1 MSNSSYYRVGARVD
15 VLLEQMNRLFSEECS
30 QRGLP
35 ALIGQFTGA
44 TLVCM
49 NTGEEL
55 TKDKLIDTDGKLLS
69 TVDATIATQDQVTG
83 LITAGMGT
91 RMKQH
96 DGALYVITPNTYC
109 INPYTGKLVPVQGN
123 VMFNPVLD
131 ELVYTIDN
139 LTSSSVLLNALIP
152 YIPYP
157 TNPNTGQPVDTGLK
171 MFKQLSELR
180 LGATMAD
187 PVTGMNVPVCA
198 MTIHPQSRARL
209 PVGGTYTDPITGI
222 VKPIE
227 IGAIMLNKAQ
237 NKLALIVGIRIDHLS
252 GKVLPVGGEI
262 IVNGNTKPIL
272 LHEEFVEPLS
282 LCRVFCTS
290 ASISND
296 ASTIVQNYGGTQ
308 CLLDTNELLSIQEL
322 ASAAHKLKEV
332 ATSHDVREEFI
343 FQHVSSSLSQVLRDV
358 GRNISK
364 NQAQQVQELHRL
376 NLLAKEVGHVAS
388 TGGSPGFMEY
398 PPTGQLLPLLIGT
411 EIVDPAGTEIRV
423 PILSWEQSS
432 QHAGVLIP
440 MGGTMECPYGRG
452 TVPIKIG
459 QKTLDDISSEFV
471 PIYGVRR
478 KPDTGV
484 VVPSTQPISHK
495 RKVTK
500 SMVSD
505 CFHTHMV
512 TSSHLTVYNN
522 C

>member
-1 MSNSSYYRVGARVD
+1 
-15 VLLEQMNRLFSEECS
+15 MNRLYSEECCR
-30 QRGLP
+30 RGLP

-55 TKDKLIDTDGKLLS
+55 TKEKLIDADGKLLS
-69 TVDATIATQDQVTG
+69 SVDSTIATQDQVTG
-83 LITAGMGT
+83 LITAGMGI

-109 INPYTGKLVPVQGN
+109 INPYTGKLVPIQGN
-123 VMFNPVLD
+123 VMFNPVVD
-131 ELVYTIDN
+131 ALVYTIDN
-139 LTSSSVLLNALIP
+139 LTSSNVHLNALIP

-171 MFKQLSELR
+171 MFKQPSELK

-187 PVTGMNVPVCA
+187 PVTGINVPVCA

-209 PVGGTYTDPITGI
+209 PVGGTYTDPITRI
-222 VKPIE
+222 VQPIE
-227 IGAIMLNKAQ
+227 IGAMMLNKAQ
-237 NKLALIVGIRIDHLS
+237 NKLAMIVGIRIDHLS

-262 IVNGNTKPIL
+262 IVNGYAKPIL
-272 LHEEFVEPLS
+272 PHEEFVEPLS
-282 LCRVFCTS
+282 SFRVFCTS
-290 ASISND
+290 ASISGD
-296 ASTIVQNYGGTQ
+296 ASTIIQSYGGTQ
-308 CLLDTNELLSIQEL
+308 CLLDTNELLSIREL
-322 ASAAHKLKEV
+322 MSAAQKLKDI
-332 ATSHDVREEFI
+332 ATSHDIKEEFI
-343 FQHVSSSLSQVLRDV
+343 FQHAYSSLSQVLRDV
-358 GRNISK
+358 HRNISN

-376 NLLAKEVGHVAS
+376 NLVAKEATHLTS

-411 EIVDPAGTEIRV
+411 EIVDPAGTEIQV
-423 PILSWEQSS
+423 PILNWEQSS

-440 MGGTMECPYGRG
+440 LAGTMECPYGRG

-459 QKTLDDISSEFV
+459 QKALDDVSSELM

-478 KPDTGV
+478 KPDTGI
-484 VVPSTQPISHK
+484 VVPSTQPTSHK
-495 RKVTK
+495 RQTTK
-500 SMVSD
+500 TMVSA
-505 CFHTHMV
+505 CM
-512 TSSHLTVYNN
+512 Y

>member
-1 MSNSSYYRVGARVD
+1 MS
-15 VLLEQMNRLFSEECS
+15 RLFSEECS

-49 NTGEEL
+49 DTGEEL
-55 TKDKLIDTDGKLLS
+55 AKDKLIDADGKLLS
-69 TVDATIATQDQVTG
+69 TIDSNIATQDQVTG
-83 LITAGMGT
+83 LITTGIGT

-96 DGALYVITPNTYC
+96 NGALYVITPNTYC
-109 INPYTGKLVPVQGN
+109 INPYTGKLVPIQGN

-131 ELVYTIDN
+131 QLVYTIDN
-139 LTSSSVLLNALIP
+139 LTSSNVLLNSLIP

-157 TNPNTGQPVDTGLK
+157 TNPNTGQPVNTDLK

-187 PVTGMNVPVCA
+187 PVTGLNVPVCA

-222 VKPIE
+222 VRPIE
-227 IGAIMLNKAQ
+227 IGAMMLNKGQ
-237 NKLALIVGIRIDHLS
+237 NKPAMIVGIRIDHLS

-262 IVNGNTKPIL
+262 IVNGDTKPLL

-282 LCRVFCTS
+282 SRKVFCTS
-290 ASISND
+290 ASISDD
-296 ASTIVQNYGGTQ
+296 ASTIIQNYGGTQ
-308 CLLDTNELLSIQEL
+308 CLLDTNELLSVHQL
-322 ASAAHKLKEV
+322 TAAAQKLKEV
-332 ATSHDVREEFI
+332 ATSHDIREEFI
-343 FQHVSSSLSQVLRDV
+343 FQHASSNLSQLLRDV
-358 GRNISK
+358 SRNISK
-364 NQAQQVQELHRL
+364 NQAQQVQELHTL
-376 NLLAKEVGHVAS
+376 NLLAKEARQLAN

-411 EIVDPAGTEIRV
+411 EIIDPSGTEIQV

-432 QHAGVLIP
+432 QHAGVLVP
-440 MGGTMECPYGRG
+440 LAGTMECPHGRG

-459 QKTLDDISSEFV
+459 QQALDDIRGELM
-471 PIYGVRR
+471 PIYGVYR

-484 VVPSTQPISHK
+484 IVPSTKPTNQK

-500 SMVSD
+500 SMVSSQPYKQ
-505 CFHTHMV
+505 MV
-512 TSSHLTVYNN
+512 NHNDRCITILFPIFIKSFIFLLA
-522 C
+522 